1 MPTVAAALVFRV
13 TLPVGVPMEP
23 EAAVLIVT
31 VAEAP
36 AAMVVGVMERV
47 VAER

>member
-1 MPTVAAALVFRV
+1 M
-13 TLPVGVPMEP
+13 GVPVEP
-23 EAAVLIVT
+23 AAAVLKVT